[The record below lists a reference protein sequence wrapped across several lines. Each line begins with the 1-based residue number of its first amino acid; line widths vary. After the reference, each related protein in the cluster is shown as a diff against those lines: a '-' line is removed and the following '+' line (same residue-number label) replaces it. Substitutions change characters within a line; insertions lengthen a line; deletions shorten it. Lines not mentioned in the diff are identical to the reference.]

1 MLGWINGFLLYSAGY
16 HLLVSFVWC
25 FIFSLLLLL
34 GAPLRW
40 HFLSF
45 NMSLWGCPF
54 HPTWEPA
61 PSSGFPPAP
70 PLGCPPSPAHTLAPS
85 SGLLWFHPNPLSVAE
100 TSFLPWLFDWI
111 VQEGNRR
118 MSFCSRSCPS
128 VPFRSSLI
136 HLKMY
141 LEPQY
146 SAAYCLGLAQIKSH
160 HCPVLGTQN
169 LSGKL
174 IYKYGHLKS
183 TVLVF
188 FLKN

>member
-1 MLGWINGFLLYSAGY
+1 MLCGEVLADFETFTFPIRLQSMYLFMLGWINGFLLYSTDY

-45 NMSLWGCPF
+45 NMSVWGGLS
-54 HPTWEPA
+54 HPTWELA
-61 PSSGFPPAP
+61 PSLGFPPAP

-85 SGLLWFHPNPLSVAE
+85 SGLLQFHPNPLSVAE

-118 MSFCSRSCPS
+118 MRFCSRSCPS
-128 VPFRSSLI
+128 VPL
-136 HLKMY
+136 
-141 LEPQY
+141 
-146 SAAYCLGLAQIKSH
+146 QIFTNSFKN
-160 HCPVLGTQN
+160 VFGA
-169 LSGKL
+169 
-174 IYKYGHLKS
+174 
-183 TVLVF
+183 TV
-188 FLKN
+188 